1 MMWKKV
7 IWLNFIDP
15 ALGKYNS
22 QNNNNSALYWSHNG
36 ETYGVSLLQTSQ
48 AATRGAIGNMWFIW
62 ESNPAQ
68 PVCKAGVLI
77 TTLWNH
83 KHHKKTRTQNL
94 NKWQLVVVEVSNV
107 RNNYNKVKKKIML
120 I

>member
-48 AATRGAIGNMWFIW
+48 AATRGAIW
-62 ESNPAQ
+62 EYVVHLGIKS
-68 PVCKAGVLI
+68 
-77 TTLWNH
+77 
-83 KHHKKTRTQNL
+83 RTPCLQGRRAN
-94 NKWQLVVVEVSNV
+94 Q
-107 RNNYNKVKKKIML
+107 YIMEPQTS
-120 I
+120 